1 MTEQVRTA
9 INEGIATI
17 TLDNPPVNAL
27 GAALRGAFMA
37 AFEAAMADPSVR
49 VVILAAAGRTWP
61 AGADIGE
68 FGRPPVA
75 PQLPELCAAV
85 ARSAKPVIAALHG
98 TVLGGGLELAL
109 AAGVRLAEP
118 GTTLGLPEVSLG
130 ILPGAGGTQRLPRL
144 IGAKPALGLMLSG
157 LPIAAERA
165 LDLGLIDAVS
175 EGGAATAAEG
185 LARAY
190 LAGTAELPTAAERAG
205 GRAPDAEGWLSAVAA
220 ARAGLGNPRLPA
232 PGRIIDCVEAAL
244 LLPEDEGFV
253 FEGAAFAELVATPE
267 AAALRHAFLA
277 ERRAMRQNDPGRV
290 AAREIHRAGVVGGG
304 PLGAGIAV
312 ALLGAGLSVTL
323 VERDQT
329 ALAAGL
335 ARVATLHER
344 AVEKGRLTPEAREA
358 EWARISGATDFGALA
373 TADLIVEAVPE
384 DEALKTQVFADLGR
398 VAKRKAVLAT
408 ATSHVDLN
416 RLAAA
421 SSRPE
426 DVIGLHVL
434 GPVQGTKLLE
444 VVVGAGTAPEVT
456 ATGFALAKRL
466 GKIAVRSGVC
476 DGFIGNR
483 VLNAWRTA
491 MDFLL
496 EDGAT
501 PCEIDRAMREFG
513 FPLGPYQGLDIAGL
527 DLGWARRKRLS
538 LRRDP
543 ARRYVAIGDRL
554 CEAGRF
560 GQKAGKG
567 YYLYPEGGGK
577 GVEDPEVLAL
587 IAAERQAKGLV
598 ARKVGAEE
606 IRRRALAA
614 MANEGARLL
623 DEGIARCPSD
633 IDVVM
638 LAGGGFPR
646 WRGGPMM
653 AADQAGLLV
662 IRNDLRDF
670 AREEDAFWRP
680 AVIWDELIKNGLA
693 FADLNRI

>member
-1 MTEQVRTA
+1 MTEQVCIATD
-9 INEGIATI
+9 EGIATI

-37 AFEAAMADPSVR
+37 ALDAAMADPSVR
-49 VVILAAAGRTWP
+49 VIILTAAGRTWP
-61 AGADIGE
+61 AGADIRE

-75 PQLPELCAAV
+75 PELPGICAAL
-85 ARSAKPVIAALHG
+85 ARASKPVIAALHG
-98 TVLGGGLELAL
+98 SVLGGGLELAL

-118 GTTLGLPEVSLG
+118 GTVLGLPEVSLG

-205 GRAPDAEGWLSAVAA
+205 ARATDPEAWLSAVAA

-267 AAALRHAFLA
+267 AGALRHAFLA
-277 ERRAMRQNDPGRV
+277 ERRAMRQPDLDGV

-304 PLGAGIAV
+304 RIGAGIAV
-312 ALLGAGLSVTL
+312 ALLGAGLPVTL

-358 EWARISGATDFGALA
+358 EWARISGATDPGALA

-408 ATSHVDLN
+408 ATSHLDLN

-426 DVIGLHVL
+426 DVIGLHF
-434 GPVQGTKLLE
+434 PAPAQATKLLE
-444 VVVGAGTAPEVT
+444 VVVGSETAPEVT
-456 ATGFALAKRL
+456 ATGFALARRL

-483 VLNAWRTA
+483 MLEHYVRQSLFLVEEGASPQQIDKALTDFGMA
-491 MDFLL
+491 MGIFAVGDL
-496 EDGAT
+496 A
-501 PCEIDRAMREFG
+501 
-513 FPLGPYQGLDIAGL
+513 GLDIGYAI
-527 DLGWARRKRLS
+527 RQ
-538 LRRDP
+538 
-543 ARRYVAIGDRL
+543 RRYREKPDVRYPRIADRVVELGRLGQKTGRGWYRYEAGDRRPQVDPEIEALIDGCRKELGIRPRPIGDDEIVQR
-554 CEAGRF
+554 CIF
-560 GQKAGKG
+560 
-567 YYLYPEGGGK
+567 
-577 GVEDPEVLAL
+577 AL
-587 IAAERQAKGLV
+587 V
-598 ARKVGAEE
+598 
-606 IRRRALAA
+606 
-614 MANEGARLL
+614 NEGARILQ
-623 DEGIARCPSD
+623 EGIAQRASD
-633 IDVVM
+633 IDVVY
-638 LAGGGFPR
+638 LTGYGFPA
-646 WRGGPMM
+646 WRGGPMYYAESLGLRQVVETM
-653 AADQAGLLV
+653 LRFAAAPGGDSAFWQPAPLLV
-662 IRNDLRDF
+662 ERAASGKRL
-670 AREEDAFWRP
+670 DA
-680 AVIWDELIKNGLA
+680 A
-693 FADLNRI
+693 